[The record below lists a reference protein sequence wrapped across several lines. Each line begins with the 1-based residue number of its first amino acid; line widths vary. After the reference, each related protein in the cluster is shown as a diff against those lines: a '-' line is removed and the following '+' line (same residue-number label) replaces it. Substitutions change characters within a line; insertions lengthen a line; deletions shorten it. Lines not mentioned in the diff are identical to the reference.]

1 MPMNIPP
8 LGLGTWGMGGGFER
22 DENDRAKSVSALK
35 FGLSL
40 GFRFIDTAEI
50 YGEGLA
56 EEIVGEAIA
65 GYKRE
70 DIFLSTK
77 VWRENLYYE
86 RLIQSAKQS
95 LERLKTS
102 FIDLYLIHSFNPEI
116 PFSETMAALEYLINK
131 GLVRH
136 FGVSDFTVSLL
147 REAQS
152 CLSHN
157 KIEACQIEYNLFNR
171 AAEQELI
178 PFCRQQGIKI
188 IAYRP
193 LAKGGL
199 ALVDD
204 AILNL
209 LAKKYKKTPAQIA
222 LNWLISQEVAA
233 IPKATSQEHL
243 KENWGALGWRLADSD
258 MKLLHEHN
266 FSHGSSSPNLFNK
279 KAMFLLKKK
288 LHTIRNLSWSW
299 AFRYYKKR
307 LLMNLSYYWSQ
318 FRGRSFWEINID
330 GLKLKMSFSHP
341 YHHLFARRISK
352 GKHEVN
358 LLLMWKKQAEAVQ
371 GDILDLGGYSGIF
384 GLIAAIASPHSKIY
398 IFEPD
403 PVNFKHI
410 QDNIALNHFKNVF
423 PVQAAVFDRSG
434 PVSFKKHEG
443 GEAGNIAKGEGDFQL
458 PCVTIDG
465 WVAQNKLTP
474 VLIKMD
480 VEGAEY
486 RALLGSKK
494 LLSEAENLK
503 ILLEVHYNFLQRFGD
518 TEADIWRLLSGLG
531 YGAIFLDICEYNRHY
546 WVYKEA
552 H

>member
-1 MPMNIPP
+1 MSMNIPL
-8 LGLGTWGMGGGFER
+8 LGLGTWGMGGGFEK
-22 DENDRAKSVSALK
+22 DESNKDESISALK
-35 FGLSL
+35 FGLKL

-50 YGEGLA
+50 YGEGLC

-70 DIFLSTK
+70 GIFLSTK
-77 VWRENLYYE
+77 VWRENLHYE
-86 RLIQSAKQS
+86 RLIQSARHS
-95 LERLKTS
+95 LERMKTNY
-102 FIDLYLIHSFNPEI
+102 IDLYLIHSFNSEI
-116 PFSETMAALEYLINK
+116 PFSETMAALEYLVDK
-131 GLVRH
+131 GLIRH
-136 FGVSDFTVSLL
+136 FGVSDFTVSLI

-171 AAEQELI
+171 VAEQDII

-199 ALVDD
+199 ALTNNTTLRL
-204 AILNL
+204 I
-209 LAKKYKKTPAQIA
+209 AKKYKKTPAQIA
-222 LNWLISQEVAA
+222 LNWLISQEVTA
-233 IPKATSQEHL
+233 IPKAVSPEHL

-258 MKLLHEHN
+258 VRLIQENN
-266 FSHGSSSPNLFNK
+266 FSRDSNSPSLFK
-279 KAMFLLKKK
+279 RKAMISLKKK
-288 LHTIRNLSWSW
+288 LHTLRNLNWPW
-299 AFRYYKKR
+299 AFRYYKKKI
-307 LLMNLSYYWSQ
+307 LMNLSYYWSR
-318 FRGRSFWEINID
+318 FRGRNFWEINID

-352 GKHEVN
+352 GQHEAN
-358 LLLMWKKQAEAVQ
+358 LLVMWKKQAETVQ

-384 GLIAAIASPHSKIY
+384 GLIAAMASPHSRIY

-403 PVNFKHI
+403 PINFKHI
-410 QDNIALNHFKNVF
+410 QDNIALNYLKNVF
-423 PVQAAVFDRSG
+423 PVQAAVFDRAGSIF
-434 PVSFKKHEG
+434 FKKHEG

-458 PCVTIDG
+458 PCLTIDG
-465 WVAQNKLTP
+465 WAAQNKLTP

-494 LLSEAENLK
+494 LLSEAKNLK
-503 ILLEVHYNFLQRFGD
+503 ILLEAHYNFLQRFGD
-518 TEADIWRLLSGLG
+518 AEADIWRLLSGLG
-531 YGAIFLDICEYNRHY
+531 YGAIFLDRNEYNNHY
-546 WVYKEA
+546 WIYKE
-552 H
+552 